1 MSPRNIVPAGSRR
14 GSSSPKHRG
23 SPQGTPA
30 KVAGDAQRRP
40 TARGRTEARDRQG
53 ATTRGERAPTRGSS
67 WPRTTREPWPQ
78 SNSAARPQSTREQ
91 LLETAG
97 QVFSEKGFTG
107 ATGKEICER
116 SGANAAAVVYHFGG
130 MDNLYRAVVQE
141 ARSRL
146 APSEALAA
154 AVARETD
161 AKAKLTA
168 FIGLLV
174 RVLSGP
180 VSSTWAARLM
190 SREVISP
197 TPIFDEMR
205 NKEMRARA
213 GILRSIVSELTQLPE
228 DHPAVARS
236 CINIMAPFGI
246 LLLISP
252 QRIEKTFPMLSF
264 GPQSAPEFTQHM
276 VQFALGG
283 LAAIARV
290 TR

>member
-1 MSPRNIVPAGSRR
+1 MSRNNIVRARR
-14 GSSSPKHRG
+14 K
-23 SPQGTPA
+23 TPA
-30 KVAGDAQRRP
+30 RRP
-40 TARGRTEARDRQG
+40 
-53 ATTRGERAPTRGSS
+53 
-67 WPRTTREPWPQ
+67 
-78 SNSAARPQSTREQ
+78 STREQ

-97 QVFSEKGFTG
+97 QVFSEKGFAG

-130 MDNLYRAVVQE
+130 MDKLYGAVLQE
-141 ARSRL
+141 ARNRL

-161 AKAKLTA
+161 PKAKLTA

-180 VSSTWAARLM
+180 ATSTWAARLL

-197 TPIFDEMR
+197 TAIFDEMR

-213 GILRSIVSELTQLPE
+213 GILTSIVSELTGLPA
-228 DHPAVARS
+228 DDPAVARS

-246 LLLISP
+246 LMLISP
-252 QRIEKTFPMLSF
+252 QRMERTFPVLSF
-264 GPQSAPEFTQHM
+264 GPESVETTTRHM

-283 LAAIARV
+283 LAAIARDA
-290 TR
+290 RR

>member
-1 MSPRNIVPAGSRR
+1 MVVVSCGRHPKRSLTCRRMSPKNIVSAGPRR
-14 GSSSPKHRG
+14 GRNA
-23 SPQGTPA
+23 PQ
-30 KVAGDAQRRP
+30 K
-40 TARGRTEARDRQG
+40 
-53 ATTRGERAPTRGSS
+53 
-67 WPRTTREPWPQ
+67 
-78 SNSAARPQSTREQ
+78 QSTREQ

-97 QVFSEKGFTG
+97 QVFSEKGFSG

-130 MDNLYRAVVQE
+130 MDNLYRAVIQE

-154 AVARETD
+154 AVAAETD
-161 AKAKLTA
+161 PKAKLTA

-180 VSSTWAARLM
+180 VSATWAARLM
-190 SREVISP
+190 SREVIAP
-197 TPIFDEMR
+197 TAIFDEVR

-213 GILRSIVSELTQLPE
+213 GILRAIVSELTGLPE

-236 CINIMAPFGI
+236 CINIMAPFGV

-252 QRIEKTFPMLSF
+252 QRIEKTFPILSF
-264 GPQSAPEFTQHM
+264 GPESTEDFTRHM

-283 LAAIARV
+283 LAAIAREA
-290 TR
+290 RGAR